1 MTGHQDAVAQTPPG
15 ARFSRRSLADQVSE
29 AIVDDIIGSG
39 LKEGDALPSGAELAA
54 KYGVS
59 RTVVR
64 EALASLAGRGMLSSS
79 QGRETVVLT
88 PGATEL
94 SRILRIR
101 MDRADVSLED
111 LVAVRL
117 GLEVTAAR
125 AAATRLTDEDSEA
138 LLAASERLGAAQD
151 EVEYLEADIAVHR
164 AIAVAS
170 QNPLVVMIL
179 DSLTELLMEF
189 RVTATRYRHEHGQ
202 PRQAIV
208 DEHARIVD
216 IIRSRDAEAAADA
229 MRQHLE
235 STAREVLGI

>member
-1 MTGHQDAVAQTPPG
+1 MTGQQDAVAQTPPN

-29 AIVDDIIGSG
+29 AIVEDIIGIG
-39 LKEGDALPSGAELAA
+39 LKEGDTLPSSAELAA

-64 EALASLAGRGMLSSS
+64 EALAVLTGRGMLSSS
-79 QGRETVVLT
+79 QGRETIVLT
-88 PGATEL
+88 PGASEL

-101 MDRADVSLED
+101 MERAHVSLED

-125 AAATRLTDEDSEA
+125 AAATRLTDQDSEA
-138 LLAASERLGAAQD
+138 LKAASERLATAQD
-151 EVEYLEADIAVHR
+151 EMEYYEADIAVHR
-164 AIAVAS
+164 GIAVAS

-189 RVTATRYRHEHGQ
+189 RVTATRYRQEHGH

-208 DEHARIVD
+208 DEHSRIVD
-216 IIRSRDAEAAADA
+216 LIRSRDADSAADA

-235 STAREVLGI
+235 SAARDVLGV